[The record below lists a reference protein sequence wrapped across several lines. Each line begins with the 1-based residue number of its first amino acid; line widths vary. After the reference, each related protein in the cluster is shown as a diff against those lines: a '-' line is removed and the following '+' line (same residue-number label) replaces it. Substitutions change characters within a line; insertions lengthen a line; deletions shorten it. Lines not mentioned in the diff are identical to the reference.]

1 MIQSRMHIETKPI
14 HAGDPKSFFD
24 GAVTLPVFQSST
36 FQYNNEDH
44 SGKLKYIRLIDD
56 FKRALT

>member
-1 MIQSRMHIETKPI
+1 MHIETKPI

-44 SGKLKYIRLIDD
+44 SDKLKYIRLIDD